1 MSHRRSR
8 SKRLECKTNVKLF
21 PPAFDRAPA
30 FTDQDETKLKQM
42 RSDIADYNAAITE
55 RFTTFKA
62 SNSGATGQ
70 VFNTTPSFEKV
81 LNDPTSYGAKDA
93 TCQSSDGSCI
103 WTDTYHPGTAL
114 HEVLAK
120 AYVEETKDL

>member
-1 MSHRRSR
+1 
-8 SKRLECKTNVKLF
+8 
-21 PPAFDRAPA
+21 
-30 FTDQDETKLKQM
+30 M